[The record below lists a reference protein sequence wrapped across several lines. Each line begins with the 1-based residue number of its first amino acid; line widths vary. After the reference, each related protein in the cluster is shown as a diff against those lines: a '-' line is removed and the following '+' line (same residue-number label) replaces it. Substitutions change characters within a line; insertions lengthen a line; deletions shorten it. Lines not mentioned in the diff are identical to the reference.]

1 VAVNVGV
8 VLAAL
13 LFMQRMSAITEV
25 QSHRH
30 LIQEDTADLPRT
42 ADRQLTLVPDVP
54 EGIAIYRINGP
65 LFFGA
70 SWRLGDALD
79 RIGYTPHTFIL
90 DLAAVPFVDAT
101 GAHALYQFIHN
112 ARRKGATVILA
123 AVRPETR
130 KALRRGGLVPRDRSV
145 RFAPTLS
152 RALALVQGGPPQPA
166 RPNVQ
171 PQRIPLSHE
180 LSPAPRSDPDG

>member
-1 VAVNVGV
+1 
-8 VLAAL
+8 
-13 LFMQRMSAITEV
+13 MQRMSAITEV
-25 QSHRH
+25 QSHRD

-42 ADRQLTLVPDVP
+42 ADRQLTLGPDVP
-54 EGIAIYRINGP
+54 EGVAIYRINGP
-65 LFFGA
+65 FFFGA
-70 SWRLGDALD
+70 SWRLGDALH

-112 ARRKGATVILA
+112 ARRRGATVILA

-130 KALRRGGLVPRDRSV
+130 QALRHRGLVPRDRSV
-145 RFAPTLS
+145 RFAPTLA
-152 RALALVQGGPPQPA
+152 RALALVQARASQPP
-166 RPNVQ
+166 RPDA
-171 PQRIPLSHE
+171 PPEGIPLSDK